1 MEGAKLCNA
10 LIRALEERGFPEGLC
25 PDNLNIQL
33 DRSSVKQIESMI
45 KYLHDNTLTTAE
57 YKRWCEL
64 DSIGMTKEET
74 FENELFLVEQLER
87 EVEILKHGSDFHPYD
102 LEASVSIKDDCSI
115 DTLQLELLPYEEM
128 AMHVADVLGD
138 IQKAMSILC
147 DDEHASLMGYEYETL
162 PDWKVFTLI
171 PVDGI
176 EELWLSKVKGDMPRG
191 DFILIRQMRHDYLF
205 TKLSFIQDRLAA
217 IMKIVKT
224 FQVCETYY
232 LEKLISDTAA
242 IQNLVASLQSC
253 LILNRGKEFE
263 SESDSSNTIVN
274 RHIRPIETTSLEK
287 ELQGLPNYTLKSRL
301 RQVKEC
307 TDSTARMIRGLHDL
321 IR

>member
-1 MEGAKLCNA
+1 MMKC
-10 LIRALEERGFPEGLC
+10 
-25 PDNLNIQL
+25 
-33 DRSSVKQIESMI
+33 
-45 KYLHDNTLTTAE
+45 LHHNTLTTAE

-64 DSIGMTKEET
+64 DSIGVTKKET

-87 EVEILKHGSDFHPYD
+87 EVEILKQRNDFQLGD
-102 LEASVSIKDDCSI
+102 LEAGVSIEHNFVI

-128 AMHVADVLGD
+128 IMHVANILGD
-138 IQKAMSILC
+138 FEKVLLILC
-147 DDEHASLMGYEYETL
+147 DDESASLMGYEYETL

-224 FQVCETYY
+224 FQVCETLY
-232 LEKLISDTAA
+232 LEKLVNDTTA
-242 IQNLVASLQSC
+242 IQHLISNLQSC
-253 LILNRGKEFE
+253 LKLNLGKEFE
-263 SESDSSNTIVN
+263 RENESVNTTVNQDMPVETEPLAITLDSLS
-274 RHIRPIETTSLEK
+274 
-287 ELQGLPNYTLKSRL
+287 NYTLKSHL
-301 RQVKEC
+301 RQVKDF